1 MTDHGPATVSSFW
14 LDETE
19 VTVTHFRQFAD
30 AFTGPPAQGAGK
42 HPDLANSGWQ
52 RTWNDSLP
60 ENEAA
65 LSASLHCNHD
75 WETWNDLPGVRERF
89 PVACVSYY
97 VAFAY
102 CVWSGGRLPTEA
114 EWEYA
119 ASGGSQQRLFPWGNA
134 APTSELAL
142 FDTYAPA
149 AGPRLAGMSRYGQLD
164 MAGSVYEWALDYYAP
179 YPDVCDRCA
188 EVYDG
193 TERALRGGS
202 FLQEAEYLSNSARYS
217 FDPSQALG
225 NVGVRCA
232 YDP

>member
-1 MTDHGPATVSSFW
+1 MALIPAGQFFMGSDAKDAPANQKPSHNVKLPGFCMD
-14 LDETE
+14 LYE
-19 VTVTHFRQFAD
+19 VTAKEYRDCASVGKCRPSAREVDWQNITPNDKTIYSALCTLSDPEKAEHPVNCVTWEMAH
-30 AFTGPPAQGAGK
+30 TYCNK
-42 HPDLANSGWQ
+42 
-52 RTWNDSLP
+52 NDK
-60 ENEAA
+60 
-65 LSASLHCNHD
+65 
-75 WETWNDLPGVRERF
+75 
-89 PVACVSYY
+89 
-97 VAFAY
+97 
-102 CVWSGGRLPTEA
+102 RLPTEA